1 MVLRFEANLVFSW
14 LCDNQV
20 ERLLAHGIEQEHI
33 LAHDGVSG
41 PKASRPEWDKLWE
54 RAPPGEKIVAARM
67 TRIGRSLENLLAIVS
82 ERNRRGIDIEFLD
95 EHIDTP
101 TSSDRLLLRIMASI
115 SE

>member
-1 MVLRFEANLVFSW
+1 
-14 LCDNQV
+14 
-20 ERLLAHGIEQEHI
+20 
-33 LAHDGVSG
+33 
-41 PKASRPEWDKLWE
+41 
-54 RAPPGEKIVAARM
+54 M